1 VSARP
6 VVLVTDGD
14 RRTALAVVRSLGL
27 AGYPVRVAAPSRR
40 SIAAVSRHAR
50 WSDVVADPAQS
61 PGAFVDDVVRL
72 VREHDVRFVIPV
84 TDAALLALTRERD
97 RLGHASLPW
106 PGADAVRSVADKAQV
121 AAAAGALGIAV
132 PRQRVATTIDEALAA
147 ASELRFPLVLKPSR
161 SVREQAV
168 GPFTRFTVTHAA
180 EASVVTECLAAL
192 GPAAFPILLQE
203 RVVGPGVGVS
213 ALLWEGRLLAHFS
226 HRRLREHPP
235 SGGVSVYAESIAPD
249 ADLIDRS
256 VALLG
261 HFGWRGVA
269 MVEYKVDAATGT
281 PYLMEVN
288 GRFWGSLQL
297 AVDAGVDFPA
307 RLLAAAQGEA
317 ETETPPA
324 YRTGV
329 RFRWWWGDVD
339 HLLLRLALSPAR
351 LSLPPG
357 AASRIRVLRDFL
369 ASGPPA
375 RASDVI
381 RRDDPRPFAAETVE
395 WLRSRLAR
403 GARWPARLARRTVSA
418 GRAAAAATSL
428 SR

>member
-1 VSARP
+1 MSARP
-6 VVLVTDGD
+6 VVLVTDGN

-27 AGYPVRVAAPSRR
+27 AGYPVRVTAPSRR

-50 WSDVVADPAQS
+50 WCDVVADPAQS
-61 PGAFVDDVVRL
+61 PAAFVDDVVRL
-72 VREHDVRFVIPV
+72 VREHDVGFVIPV

-97 RLGHASLPW
+97 RLGHSQLPW
-106 PGADAVRSVADKAQV
+106 PAADAVRAVADKAQV
-121 AAAAGALGIAV
+121 AAAAGELAIAV
-132 PRQRVATTIDEALAA
+132 PRQRVAATVDGALAA

-168 GPFTRFTVTHAA
+168 GPVTKFTATHAA
-180 EASVVTECLAAL
+180 DASALTECLAAL
-192 GPAAFPILLQE
+192 GAEAFPLLLQE
-203 RVVGPGVGVS
+203 RVVGPGIGVS
-213 ALLWEGRLLAHFS
+213 VLLWEGRLLAHFS

-256 VALLG
+256 VALLS
-261 HFGWRGVA
+261 HFGWCGVA

-281 PYLMEVN
+281 PYLIEVN

-297 AVDAGVDFPA
+297 AIDAGVDFPA
-307 RLLAAAQGEA
+307 RLLAAARGEA
-317 ETETPPA
+317 EAEAPPA

-357 AASRIRVLRDFL
+357 APSRIRVLRDFV

-381 RRDDPRPFAAETVE
+381 RRDDPRPFAAETAE
-395 WLRSRLAR
+395 WLSSRLAR
-403 GARWPARLARRTVSA
+403 GARWPARLARWTVGA
-418 GRAAAAATSL
+418 RRAAAAATSL
-428 SR
+428 SP